1 MATVEIDL
9 FGNVHRLKISFL
21 QNVTRNCIQFG
32 LKVKFVFASVN
43 NLLDDWTFDQRQTQR
58 QTVGVELTGR
68 IEIRNCVGKAALNEP

>member
-1 MATVEIDL
+1 M
-9 FGNVHRLKISFL
+9 
-21 QNVTRNCIQFG
+21 
-32 LKVKFVFASVN
+32 KFVFASVN